1 MGNYYSTTRIR
12 YHSSMKLLFFSF
24 SADRSG
30 PLCLCPRLP
39 WVGTWVLTVV
49 MVCCDSTSQKHVSIE
64 ITASFLKATVLR
76 NKVKMEF
83 PVLSSRQVTQ
93 SLNSN
98 K

>member
-1 MGNYYSTTRIR
+1 MGNYYSTTKNKVSQF
-12 YHSSMKLLFFSF
+12 HETFLFFSF

-39 WVGTWVLTVV
+39 WVGTW
-49 MVCCDSTSQKHVSIE
+49 VCCDSTSQKHVSIE